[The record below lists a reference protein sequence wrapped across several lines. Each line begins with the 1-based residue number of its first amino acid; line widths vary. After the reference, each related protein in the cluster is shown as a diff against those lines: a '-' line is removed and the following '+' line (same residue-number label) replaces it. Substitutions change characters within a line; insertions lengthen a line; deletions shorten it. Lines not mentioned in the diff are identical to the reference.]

1 MDIRSIITSLPES
14 SLAYI
19 FGSFLNSAS
28 PNDVDVLIVYDPL
41 FCAPAHAYELHT
53 SFVNRL
59 QEITGIAVHVTL
71 LTTDEERESNFI
83 NDTGAVRLDQID
95 SRVIKRDW

>member
-1 MDIRSIITSLPES
+1 MEIRSITTSLPKS
-14 SLAYI
+14 SLAYL

-28 PNDVDVLIVYDPL
+28 PNDVDVLIVYDPQ
-41 FCAPAHAYELHT
+41 FCAPADAYELHS

-71 LTTDEERESNFI
+71 LTIDEERECNFI
-83 NDTGAVRLDQID
+83 NDASAVRLDLMDD
-95 SRVIKRDW
+95 SRLVK